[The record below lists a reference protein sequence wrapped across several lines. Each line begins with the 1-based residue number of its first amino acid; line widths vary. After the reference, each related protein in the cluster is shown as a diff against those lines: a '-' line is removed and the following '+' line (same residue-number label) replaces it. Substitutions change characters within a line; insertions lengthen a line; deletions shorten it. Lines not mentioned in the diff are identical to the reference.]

1 MFARTERLLLRPGWI
16 EDAPALYAAIADE
29 AVVRNLA
36 RAPWPYPMASAE
48 SYVSCERS
56 PGEVASLIFLRGDGA
71 PLLVGG
77 IGIGRRDGEAPEL
90 GYWIARRWWGRGF
103 ATEAGRAVI
112 DHARH
117 ALRLPRLEAGHF
129 IDNPASGRVLAK
141 LGFRP
146 AGRIV
151 PRDCL
156 ARGEAVP
163 CRLFEIDLAA
173 QGERAS
179 TAMAA

>member
-29 AVVRNLA
+29 PVVRNLA

-48 SYVSCERS
+48 SYLAAERS

-71 PLLVGG
+71 PSLVGG
-77 IGIGRRDGEAPEL
+77 IGIGRTDDGIPEL

-117 ALRLPRLEAGHF
+117 ALRIPRIEAGHF

-146 AGRIV
+146 LGRIA
-151 PRDCL
+151 PRHSA

-163 CRLFEIDLAA
+163 CRLFEMEL
-173 QGERAS
+173 GEEAE
-179 TAMAA
+179 TEAAMAA